1 MWLVVVPIG
10 WGNGMRILQTTF
22 FAVSVSLLQG
32 STSAIA
38 ANCGMTVRFLGINGF
53 EFTTGGETLLIDPY
67 VSRDHRRICIP
78 KVVRKHVKQADYII
92 LTHSHWDHLADVPE
106 IAKYTDALIVG
117 SETTLNICRHF
128 GIPDSRLRQFAN
140 HQTIRLGNFALTP
153 IRSKHKEPVGYP
165 GRYERPPKKVEDVSD
180 FVEGGTWA
188 LLLTGGGYTFLN
200 IGSANLID
208 KELQGTE
215 CDFLL
220 TSIAGRAPDFLTR
233 LLRCVEATTVIPTH
247 WDDFFG
253 HPVEERRERIS
264 LSEFNKEMQK
274 LAPTQTIQTLQPLDT
289 ITLAAP

>member
-1 MWLVVVPIG
+1 ML
-10 WGNGMRILQTTF
+10 
-22 FAVSVSLLQG
+22 FAVSLSLLLG
-32 STSAIA
+32 CTSARA
-38 ANCGMTVRFLGINGF
+38 VDGGMTVRFLGINGF
-53 EFTTGGETLLIDPY
+53 EFKSHGETLLIDPY

-78 KVVRKHVKQADYII
+78 EVVRKHVKQADYII

-128 GIPDSRLRQFAN
+128 GIPVSRLRQFEN
-140 HQTIRLGNFALTP
+140 HQTIQLGNFTLTP

-165 GRYERPPKKVEDVSD
+165 GRYARPPEKIENVAD

-188 LLLTGGGYTFLN
+188 LLLTGGGYTILN

-215 CDFLL
+215 CDYLL

-233 LLRCVEATTVIPTH
+233 LLQCVETKILIPTH

-253 HPVEERRERIS
+253 YLVEEPHERIS
-264 LSEFNKEMQK
+264 LSKFNEEMQK

-289 ITLAAP
+289 LSLAAP